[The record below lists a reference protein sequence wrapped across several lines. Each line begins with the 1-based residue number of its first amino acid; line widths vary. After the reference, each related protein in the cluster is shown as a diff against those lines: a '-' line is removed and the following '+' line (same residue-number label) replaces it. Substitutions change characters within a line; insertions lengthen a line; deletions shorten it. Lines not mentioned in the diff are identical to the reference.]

1 MPAERLVTLA
11 EVKEMMEEESK
22 ERAELTNEQKVAL
35 DHSTKYAKLS
45 VAEAR
50 KLLDDLKELD
60 FISEPVAYR
69 IVDICPQYPED
80 VRALFAKERLILEKK
95 QIDQVIAAVKKHV

>member
-1 MPAERLVTLA
+1 MSAERLVTLA
-11 EVKEMMEEESK
+11 EVKEILEAESNT
-22 ERAELTNEQKVAL
+22 RPELSSEQKVSL
-35 DHSTKYAKLS
+35 DHAAKFAKLPLDK
-45 VAEAR
+45 AQD
-50 KLLDDLKELD
+50 LLSELRALE
-60 FISEPVAYR
+60 FVSEPVTYR

>member
-1 MPAERLVTLA
+1 MPDERPVSLA
-11 EVKEMMEEESK
+11 EVKEMLDQESK
-22 ERAELTNEQKVAL
+22 DRTELSNEQKVAL
-35 DHSTKYAKLS
+35 DHSSKFAKLP
-45 VAEAR
+45 VKEAH
-50 KLLDDLKELD
+50 KLLADLKELD

-80 VRALFAKERLILEKK
+80 VRAIFAKERLILDKK